1 MLQRNCTKKLSKEYV
16 KARLIAAYKPN
27 DDWRSLMNSL
37 GVKKKN
43 VQLIDGWKKGG
54 KKTA

>member
-37 GVKKKN
+37 GVKKKKCTAYRW
-43 VQLIDGWKKGG
+43 VEKGR
-54 KKTA
+54 